1 MSGYGIFS
9 QYYDSLM
16 DNVDYKK
23 RAEYF
28 RTLLIRYGVKDGAEI
43 VDLGCGTGKLTS
55 ELAEMGYDMTG
66 VDISPD
72 MLCEARNNAS
82 DKGLD
87 ILLLCQSMDE
97 LDLYG
102 TVDAAISTFD
112 SINHLESAESV
123 KETFKKAGLFMNP
136 GGIFIFDIN
145 TLYKHRNILG
155 NNTFVYDTDDVFC
168 VWQNFINDDNSVD
181 ISLDFFERGENDMY
195 MRTCESFKERA
206 YDIDMIKKW
215 LCDAEF
221 EIAEITDDLSGN
233 PPTEETQ
240 RLLIIAKYCGK
251 KEQNG

>member
-16 DNVDYKK
+16 GNVDYKK

-43 VDLGCGTGKLTS
+43 VDLGCGTGKLTL

-72 MLCEARNNAS
+72 MLCEARNNAA
-82 DKGLD
+82 DKDID

-112 SINHLESAESV
+112 CINHLESAESV
-123 KETFKKAGLFMNP
+123 KETFKKVGLFMNP

-145 TLYKHRNILG
+145 TLYKHRNILA

-168 VWQNFINDDNSVD
+168 VWQNFLNDDDSVD
-181 ISLDFFERGENDMY
+181 ISLDFFERDEDDMY

-206 YDIDMIKKW
+206 YDIAQIKQW
-215 LCDAEF
+215 LNDAEL
-221 EIAEITDDLSGN
+221 EIIEITDDMSGN
-233 PPTEETQ
+233 KPTDTTE
-240 RLLIIAKYCGK
+240 RLLIVAEYCGK

>member
-28 RTLLIRYGVKDGAEI
+28 RTLLMRYGIKDGAEI
-43 VDLGCGTGKLTS
+43 VDLGCGTGKLTL

-72 MLCEARNNAS
+72 MLCEARNNAA
-82 DKGLD
+82 DKD
-87 ILLLCQSMDE
+87 IDVLLLCQSMDE

-123 KETFKKAGLFMNP
+123 KETFKKVGLFMNP

-168 VWQNFINDDNSVD
+168 VWQNFLNDDDSVD
-181 ISLDFFERGENDMY
+181 ISLDFFERDEDDMY

-206 YDIDMIKKW
+206 YDTAQIEKW
-215 LCDAEF
+215 LNDAEL
-221 EIAEITDDLSGN
+221 EIIEITDDISGN
-233 PPTEETQ
+233 EPGDTTE
-240 RLLIIAKYCGK
+240 RLLIAAKYRGK

>member
-28 RTLLIRYGVKDGAEI
+28 RTLLIRYGVKNTAEI
-43 VDLGCGTGKLTS
+43 VDLGCGTGKLTL

-72 MLCEARNNAS
+72 MLCEARNNAAE
-82 DKGLD
+82 KGIDL
-87 ILLLCQSMDE
+87 LLLCQSMDE

-112 SINHLESAESV
+112 CINHLESADSV

-145 TLYKHRNILG
+145 TVYKHKNVLG

-168 VWQNFINDDNSVD
+168 VWQNFLNNDNSVD
-181 ISLDFFERGENDMY
+181 ISLDFFERDDDDMY
-195 MRTCESFKERA
+195 IRTCESFKERA
-206 YDIDMIKKW
+206 YDIDEIKKW
-215 LCDAEF
+215 LNDAEF
-221 EIAEITDDLSGN
+221 EIAEITDDLSDN
-233 PPTEETQ
+233 KPTDTTE
-240 RLLIIAKYCGK
+240 RLLIVAKYCGK
-251 KEQNG
+251 KD

>member
-16 DNVDYKK
+16 QNVDYKK

-28 RTLLIRYGVKDGAEI
+28 RTLLMRYGVKDGAEI
-43 VDLGCGTGKLTS
+43 VDLGCGTGKLTL

-72 MLCEARNNAS
+72 MLCEARNNAAE
-82 DKGLD
+82 KNLD
-87 ILLLCQSMDE
+87 ILLLCQSMAE

-112 SINHLESAESV
+112 CLNHLESCDSV
-123 KETFKKAGLFMNP
+123 KKTFQKVGLFMNP

-145 TLYKHRNILG
+145 TVYKHQNILA

-168 VWQNFINDDNSVD
+168 VWQNYLNSDNSVD
-181 ISLDFFERGENDMY
+181 ISLDFFERDANDMY
-195 MRTCESFKERA
+195 TRTCESFKERA
-206 YDIDMIKKW
+206 YELCDIEKW
-215 LCDAEF
+215 LNDAEL
-221 EIAEITDDLSGN
+221 EIIDITDDISGKK
-233 PPTEETQ
+233 PSKETE
-240 RLLIIAKYCGK
+240 RLLITAKYCGK
-251 KEQNG
+251 KD

>member
-28 RTLLIRYGVKDGAEI
+28 RTLLMRYGVKDGAEI

-123 KETFKKAGLFMNP
+123 KETFKKVGLFMNP

-145 TLYKHRNILG
+145 TPSKLKGLDG
-155 NNTFVYDTDDVFC
+155 EVFLDETEDVFC
-168 VWQNFINDDNSVD
+168 VWRAAFDEKDNACRYDMD
-181 ISLDFFERGENDMY
+181 IFARDG
-195 MRTCESFKERA
+195 
-206 YDIDMIKKW
+206 KKW
-215 LCDAEF
+215 TRSREEHIEYAYEPQSLEKMLITEGF
-221 EIAEITDDLSGN
+221 EDVCVYGDMAFQKPSEHDTRVFFKARK
-233 PPTEETQ
+233 Q
-240 RLLIIAKYCGK
+240 K
-251 KEQNG
+251 